1 MYIKITIISG
11 KKPGK
16 DTMGGNV
23 MRACLR
29 LGGSL
34 VYVVLLLAVGLS
46 MPGAAS
52 AEDTGWVSPSTV
64 LDSDAVDNPGNA
76 LADGGG
82 YATFHTTAE
91 HDFAIYA
98 GFNFS
103 IPAGSTITAI
113 TVRLDAWNEP
123 EPYNFA
129 YFSVAIS
136 PDGSD
141 WYSAPSIHPALTETT
156 YEIGNDLWGH
166 AWTAGELN
174 GNFQVHVQDSGFGY
188 GYLDWVSVKVTY
200 GQATGSQVPTLSEW
214 GLAAFFLLLAAG
226 AVAIMRRK
234 MRGEA

>member
-1 MYIKITIISG
+1 M
-11 KKPGK
+11 
-16 DTMGGNV
+16 
-23 MRACLR
+23 
-29 LGGSL
+29 
-34 VYVVLLLAVGLS
+34 LLLAVGLS